1 MKKQQYTKPTTS
13 TVKSYMERVM
23 TTVSNTKTENSD
35 GTSTDGPEYDGDGNG
50 EDMAKKNNAWSSWD
64 E

>member
-1 MKKQQYTKPTTS
+1 
-13 TVKSYMERVM
+13 M
-23 TTVSNTKTENSD
+23 TTVSTTQT
-35 GTSTDGPEYDGDGNG
+35 GTPGGGTTDGPEYGGDGNG